1 MLCCVFVSVFWG
13 ALCALLHLTDRRLA
27 GPNGEVQDR

>member
-1 MLCCVFVSVFWG
+1 MSVFWG
-13 ALCALLHLTDRRLA
+13 ALCALLHLTDRHLA